1 VRRLSV
7 DQYVAGVLA
16 ADRAVLARAVTLVE
30 SNRDDDR
37 RLAQEVLAAVLPRTG
52 GATRVGISGPPG
64 AGKSTLIEALGVRL
78 VEQGRRVAVL
88 AVDPSSSVSGGSV
101 LGDKTRMTR
110 LGQDARAFVRPSAAG
125 GSLGGVHRKTRE
137 TMLLVE
143 AAGYDVVLIETVGVG
158 QSEIAVADMV
168 DTVLLLMLPGA
179 GDEVQ
184 GIKRG
189 ILEIADVIAVTKAD
203 GDHAALAAIAQVQLA
218 AAMRLMRP
226 GTPAWTLP
234 VLRCSAATGEG
245 VDPLWAAVDAHRE
258 AQRRS
263 GAFDARRRAQR
274 GRWMWDAVESTLI
287 ERLRRDPNVTAM
299 SGALELAVEAGEE
312 PPTRAAE
319 RILSAFG
326 VATSG
331 DVA

>member
-1 VRRLSV
+1 
-7 DQYVAGVLA
+7 
-16 ADRAVLARAVTLVE
+16 
-30 SNRDDDR
+30 
-37 RLAQEVLAAVLPRTG
+37 
-52 GATRVGISGPPG
+52 
-64 AGKSTLIEALGVRL
+64 
-78 VEQGRRVAVL
+78 
-88 AVDPSSSVSGGSV
+88 
-101 LGDKTRMTR
+101 
-110 LGQDARAFVRPSAAG
+110 
-125 GSLGGVHRKTRE
+125 
-137 TMLLVE
+137 
-143 AAGYDVVLIETVGVG
+143 
-158 QSEIAVADMV
+158 
-168 DTVLLLMLPGA
+168 
-179 GDEVQ
+179 VQ

>member
-110 LGQDARAFVRPSAAG
+110 LGQDARAFVRPSATG

>member
-1 VRRLSV
+1 MRRLSV

-110 LGQDARAFVRPSAAG
+110 LGQDARAFVRPSATG